1 MDQRDIAITT
11 SAASDTERLIRCY
24 PNLAKALLMQ
34 ALFTLLPLLGLLS
47 VLISDHRGFLEMGLL
62 VFGYVILIYFGLQ
75 WLSIWLWLFNIAVL
89 RKPIVEF
96 NAAGISWW
104 PLLSPWRSITIPWD
118 EVTLIGFLYHSNKR
132 KSQPTF
138 LVKTQH
144 DDRYVSPIRRRFMR
158 WWNPAKG
165 VVAFSSSLPFMPEA
179 ASLLARVETAFA
191 PEIAQYGIQVRSH
204 IRAY

>member
-1 MDQRDIAITT
+1 MDQSDIAT
-11 SAASDTERLIRCY
+11 AASSPSGSERLIRCY
-24 PNLAKALLMQ
+24 PNLAKALLIQ
-34 ALFTLLPLLGLLS
+34 ALFTLLPMLGLLS
-47 VLISDHRGFLEMGLL
+47 VLISDQRGFLGMGLL

-75 WLSIWLWLFNIAVL
+75 WLSTWLWLFEIAVL
-89 RKPIVEF
+89 REPIVEF
-96 NAAGISWW
+96 SAAGISWW
-104 PLLSPWRSITIPWD
+104 PLLTPWRSVTIPWD
-118 EVTLIGFLYHSNKR
+118 EVTVIGFLYHSNKR

-165 VVAFSSSLPFMPEA
+165 VVAFSSSLLFVAEA
-179 ASLLARVETAFA
+179 TSLLARVETVFA
-191 PEIAQYGIQVRSH
+191 PEIAQYDIQVPSH